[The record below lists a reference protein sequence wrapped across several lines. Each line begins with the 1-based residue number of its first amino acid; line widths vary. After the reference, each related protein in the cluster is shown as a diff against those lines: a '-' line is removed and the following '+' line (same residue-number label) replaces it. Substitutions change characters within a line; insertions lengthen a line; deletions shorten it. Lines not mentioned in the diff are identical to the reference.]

1 MSNHPNLGKEP
12 IIFYRKEVKMSKF
25 WDLVKESTIVQGLI
39 TLGVVGVTCY
49 LWAVG
54 QPVPQELWT
63 ADGII
68 LGFFFGAK
76 ATQIVRR

>member
-1 MSNHPNLGKEP
+1 
-12 IIFYRKEVKMSKF
+12 MSKF